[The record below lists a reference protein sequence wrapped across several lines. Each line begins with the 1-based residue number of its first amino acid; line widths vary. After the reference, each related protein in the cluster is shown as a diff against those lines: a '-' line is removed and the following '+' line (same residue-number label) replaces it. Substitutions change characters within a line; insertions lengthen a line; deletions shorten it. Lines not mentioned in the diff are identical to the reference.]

1 MRAEKKENF
10 GKKIIRV
17 VITVLLSVIFAVA
30 LIFGGQELFYRIK
43 APSEYM
49 ITTSNE
55 IQKQG
60 RYECGAYSTAY
71 VLRSLGEDVD
81 SKEFYDSLEP
91 KGKDGSVPYEA
102 MQAGVERYG
111 YKLEAGMVSL
121 AALKYEVSKGVPVIV
136 GIEIAPGNSLFHY
149 LPIVGYDDE
158 YIYAAESGGIYA
170 NEKGDY
176 YNRKIKTD
184 VFKELW
190 KTDGHYHNVAIRVV
204 RKR

>member
-1 MRAEKKENF
+1 MNI
-10 GKKIIRV
+10 KKIISFFIIFLLC
-17 VITVLLSVIFAVA
+17 VILAVA
-30 LIFGGQELFYRIK
+30 LIFGGQELFYRVN

-49 ITTSNE
+49 ITTENE
-55 IQKQG
+55 IQKQY

-81 SKEFYDSLEP
+81 SKEFYDSVEP
-91 KGKDGSVPYEA
+91 KGKDGSVTYEA

-111 YKLEAGMVSL
+111 YKLESGMISL

-136 GIEIAPGNSLFHY
+136 GMEIAPGNSLPHF

-158 YIYAAESGGIYA
+158 YIYAAESVGRYA
-170 NEKGDY
+170 NEKGDH
-176 YNRKIKTD
+176 YNRKIKIN

-190 KTDGHYHNVAIRVV
+190 KTDGRYRNVAIRVV
-204 RKR
+204 RK

>member
-1 MRAEKKENF
+1 MNI
-10 GKKIIRV
+10 KKIIRIFIIFFLG
-17 VITVLLSVIFAVA
+17 VILAVA
-30 LIFGGQELFYRIK
+30 LIFGGQELLYRVN

-49 ITTSNE
+49 ITTENE
-55 IQKQG
+55 IQKQY

-91 KGKDGSVPYEA
+91 KGKDDSVPYEA
-102 MQAGVERYG
+102 MQAGVKRYG
-111 YKLEAGMVSL
+111 YELESGMISL
-121 AALKYEVSKGVPVIV
+121 AALKYEISKGVPVIV
-136 GIEIAPGNSLFHY
+136 GMEIAPGNSLLHF

-158 YIYAAESGGIYA
+158 YIYAAESVGIYA
-170 NEKGDY
+170 NEKSDH

-184 VFKELW
+184 TFKELW
-190 KTDGHYHNVAIRVV
+190 KTDGHNHNVAIRVV

>member
-1 MRAEKKENF
+1 MSI
-10 GKKIIRV
+10 KKIIRAIILIV
-17 VITVLLSVIFAVA
+17 LSVILAVA
-30 LIFGGQELFYRIK
+30 LIFGGQELFYRVK

-49 ITTSNE
+49 ITTKNE

-60 RYECGAYSTAY
+60 RYECGAYSMAY

-102 MQAGVERYG
+102 MSAGVERYG
-111 YKLEAGMVSL
+111 YKLESGMISL

-136 GIEIAPGNSLFHY
+136 GMEIAPGNSLLHF

-158 YIYAAESGGIYA
+158 YIYAAESVGIYA
-170 NEKGDY
+170 NEKGDH
-176 YNRKIKTD
+176 YNRKINTD
-184 VFKELW
+184 TFKKLW
-190 KTDGHYHNVAIRVV
+190 KTDGHNHNIAIRIV
-204 RKR
+204 RNR

>member
-1 MRAEKKENF
+1 MNI
-10 GKKIIRV
+10 KKIIRIFIIFLLG
-17 VITVLLSVIFAVA
+17 VILAVA
-30 LIFGGQELFYRIK
+30 LIFGGQELFYRVN

-49 ITTSNE
+49 ITTENE
-55 IQKQG
+55 IQKQY

-81 SKEFYDSLEP
+81 SKEFYDSVEP
-91 KGKDGSVPYEA
+91 KGKDGSVTYEA

-111 YKLEAGMVSL
+111 YKLESGMISL

-136 GIEIAPGNSLFHY
+136 GMEIAPGNSLPHF

-158 YIYAAESGGIYA
+158 YIYAAESVGRYA
-170 NEKGDY
+170 NEKGDH
-176 YNRKIKTD
+176 YNRKIKIN

-190 KTDGHYHNVAIRVV
+190 KTDGHNHNVAIRVV
-204 RKR
+204 RK

>member
-1 MRAEKKENF
+1 MNI
-10 GKKIIRV
+10 KKIIRIFIIFLLG
-17 VITVLLSVIFAVA
+17 VILAVA
-30 LIFGGQELFYRIK
+30 LIFGGQELFYRVN

-49 ITTSNE
+49 ITTENE
-55 IQKQG
+55 IQKQY

-81 SKEFYDSLEP
+81 SKEFYDSVEP
-91 KGKDGSVPYEA
+91 KGKDGSITYEA

-111 YKLEAGMVSL
+111 YKLESGMISL

-136 GIEIAPGNSLFHY
+136 GMEIAPGNSLPHF

-158 YIYAAESGGIYA
+158 YIYAAESVGRYA
-170 NEKGDY
+170 NEKGDH
-176 YNRKIKTD
+176 YNRKIKIN
-184 VFKELW
+184 VFKKLW

-204 RKR
+204 RK

>member
-1 MRAEKKENF
+1 MSI
-10 GKKIIRV
+10 KKIIRV
-17 VITVLLSVIFAVA
+17 IILIVLSMILAVA
-30 LIFGGQELFYRIK
+30 LIFGGQELFYRVK

-49 ITTSNE
+49 ITTKNE

-91 KGKDGSVPYEA
+91 KGKDGSVPYET
-102 MQAGVERYG
+102 MQAGAERYG
-111 YKLEAGMVSL
+111 YKLESGMISL

-136 GIEIAPGNSLFHY
+136 GIEIAPGNSLPHF

-158 YIYAAESGGIYA
+158 YIYAAESVGRYA
-170 NEKGDY
+170 NEKGDH
-176 YNRKIKTD
+176 YNRKIKIN

-190 KTDGHYHNVAIRVV
+190 KTDGHYHNVAIRIV
-204 RKR
+204 RK

>member
-1 MRAEKKENF
+1 MNI
-10 GKKIIRV
+10 KKIIRIFIIFLLG
-17 VITVLLSVIFAVA
+17 VILTVA
-30 LIFGGQELFYRIK
+30 LIFGGQELFYRVN

-49 ITTSNE
+49 ITTENE
-55 IQKQG
+55 IQKQY

-71 VLRSLGEDVD
+71 VLQSLGEDVD

-111 YKLEAGMVSL
+111 YELESGMISL
-121 AALKYEVSKGVPVIV
+121 AALKYEISRGVPVIV
-136 GIEIAPGNSLFHY
+136 GMEIAPGNSLLHF

-158 YIYAAESGGIYA
+158 YIYAAVSVGIYA
-170 NEKGDY
+170 NEKGDH

-184 VFKELW
+184 TFKELW
-190 KTDGHYHNVAIRVV
+190 KTDGHNHNVAIRVV
-204 RKR
+204 RK

>member
-1 MRAEKKENF
+1 MNI
-10 GKKIIRV
+10 KKIIRIFIIFLLG
-17 VITVLLSVIFAVA
+17 VILTVA
-30 LIFGGQELFYRIK
+30 LIFGGQELFYRVN

-49 ITTSNE
+49 ITTENE
-55 IQKQG
+55 IQKQY

-111 YKLEAGMVSL
+111 YELESGMISL
-121 AALKYEVSKGVPVIV
+121 AALKYEISRGVPVIV
-136 GIEIAPGNSLFHY
+136 GMEIAPGNSLPHF

-158 YIYAAESGGIYA
+158 YIYAAESVGRYA
-170 NEKGDY
+170 NEKGDH
-176 YNRKIKTD
+176 YNRKIKIN

-190 KTDGHYHNVAIRVV
+190 KTDGNYHNVAIRVV
-204 RKR
+204 RK

>member
-1 MRAEKKENF
+1 MNI
-10 GKKIIRV
+10 KKIIRIFIIFLLG
-17 VITVLLSVIFAVA
+17 VILTVA
-30 LIFGGQELFYRIK
+30 LIFGGQELFYRVN

-49 ITTSNE
+49 ITTENE
-55 IQKQG
+55 IQKQY

-111 YKLEAGMVSL
+111 YELESGMISL
-121 AALKYEVSKGVPVIV
+121 AALKYEISRGVPVIV
-136 GIEIAPGNSLFHY
+136 GMEIAPGNSLLHF

-158 YIYAAESGGIYA
+158 YIYAAESVGIYA
-170 NEKGDY
+170 NEKGDH

-184 VFKELW
+184 TFMELW
-190 KTDGHYHNVAIRVV
+190 KTDGHNHNVAIRVV
-204 RKR
+204 RK

>member
-1 MRAEKKENF
+1 MNI
-10 GKKIIRV
+10 KKIIR
-17 VITVLLSVIFAVA
+17 IIIIFLLSVFSTFA
-30 LIFGGQELFYRIK
+30 LFFCGQELFYRIK

-49 ITTSNE
+49 ITTENE
-55 IQKQG
+55 IQKQY

-111 YKLEAGMVSL
+111 YKLESGMISL

-136 GIEIAPGNSLFHY
+136 GIEIAPGNSLPHF

-158 YIYAAESGGIYA
+158 YIYAAESVGRYA
-170 NEKGDY
+170 NEKGEY

-184 VFKELW
+184 TFKELW
-190 KTDGHYHNVAIRVV
+190 KTDGQNHNVAIRVL
-204 RKR
+204 RK